1 MNSVKNC
8 YLYIKNIFLYFL
20 CINKGIKLNK
30 YDDEKREYVY
40 QYYSESESYSDT
52 DSDYEYF

>member
-1 MNSVKNC
+1 MEKLKNIC
-8 YLYIKNIFLYFL
+8 LYIKHIFFYFL
-20 CINKGIKLNK
+20 CMNKVNR
-30 YDDEKREYVY
+30 YSDEKREYVY